1 MRGARASMSGA
12 RATMSGAR
20 AFDVCKGLII
30 CLFTELL
37 MIINMEGVFIAHSH
51 LVTFEKGGKEQLP
64 EGSGFIFIFFVYQK
78 SEICLQF

>member
-1 MRGARASMSGA
+1 
-12 RATMSGAR
+12 
-20 AFDVCKGLII
+20 
-30 CLFTELL
+30 
-37 MIINMEGVFIAHSH
+37 MEGVFIAHWH